1 MNKKELL
8 NMIRDHKDAIK
19 LIDAHIQLNPSSTD
33 LQMWT
38 NQLYKLR
45 KRVEELE
52 ECMYLGEYDE

>member
-1 MNKKELL
+1 MTKEELL
-8 NMIRDHKDAIK
+8 TMIRNHKDAIK
-19 LIDAHIQLNPSSTD
+19 LIDAHIKLNPSTTD

-45 KRVEELE
+45 KRLEELE